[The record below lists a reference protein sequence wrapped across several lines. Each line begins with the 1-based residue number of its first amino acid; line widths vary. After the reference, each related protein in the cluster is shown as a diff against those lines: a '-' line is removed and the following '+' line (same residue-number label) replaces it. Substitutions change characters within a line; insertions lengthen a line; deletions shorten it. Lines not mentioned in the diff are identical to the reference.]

1 MQRALEAQKTFLDTK
16 AALSAALKAA
26 QPSMQQVVDDHPS
39 GSDSLL
45 KSSTVGS
52 RVAAP
57 AEVPAASRAPS
68 EQPAKEGTA
77 MMHLRA
83 DAHTSCAPL
92 LAAHASPGVS
102 HISADSAD
110 SPGSVENDPHHAN
123 RRRDRI
129 PAQGAIKGLFSSLS
143 FNKRTSSSGIRTG
156 VARSAVGALRSRSE
170 SGAVLGE
177 RHTNSDMG
185 SRRSTDALSLLDSAW
200 FSHSGNFD

>member
-1 MQRALEAQKTFLDTK
+1 
-16 AALSAALKAA
+16 
-26 QPSMQQVVDDHPS
+26 
-39 GSDSLL
+39 
-45 KSSTVGS
+45 
-52 RVAAP
+52 
-57 AEVPAASRAPS
+57 
-68 EQPAKEGTA
+68 

-156 VARSAVGALRSRSE
+156 AARSAVGALRSRSE